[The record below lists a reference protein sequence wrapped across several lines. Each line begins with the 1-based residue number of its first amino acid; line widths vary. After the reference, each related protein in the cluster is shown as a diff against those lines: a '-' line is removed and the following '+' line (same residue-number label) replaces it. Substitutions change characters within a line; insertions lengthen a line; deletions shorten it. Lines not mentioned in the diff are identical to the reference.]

1 MSLNQEKLQQMF
13 NVLKADVIR
22 KAETEISIC
31 QRNLIPSEQ
40 YPLNEKRKAFL
51 ESQLSRLQAIR
62 DFLDL
67 V

>member
-1 MSLNQEKLQQMF
+1 MSLNPEKLQQMF

-22 KAETEISIC
+22 KTETELSIC
-31 QRNLIPSEQ
+31 KRNLEPNEQ

-51 ESQLSRLQAIR
+51 EGQLARLQAIR